1 MKVVIIG
8 GVAGGASAAARLR
21 RLDESAEIVM
31 LERSGYVSYANCG
44 LPYYVGGT
52 IKEKRA
58 LTLQTPESFWGRFR
72 IDARV
77 RHEAVSIDPEARTV
91 TVRRLADGSQ
101 YSETYDELILA
112 PGAKPICPPLPGVGG
127 SRVFTLRNVENALA
141 LRGFIQQSAPKR
153 AVVVGGGYIGLEIAE
168 NLMQAGLSVTVV
180 ELAPQVLA
188 PLDGDMA
195 AIVQGYLRGQ
205 GVQLRLGAGVTA
217 FQEGPGGL
225 TASLSTGETLS
236 ADLAVMAVG
245 VVPDTGLAKAAGLEL
260 GAKGSIV
267 VDAEMRT
274 SAPHIFAVGDAVQV
288 KHLVTGQNTLI
299 SLAGP
304 ANRQGRIAADNICG
318 IPSRYDSSQG
328 SSVIKLF
335 GLTVAATGVNGRQAA
350 AANLAAEPVITLS
363 ASHATYYPGSS
374 NITVKTLFEP
384 HTGRLLGAQLIG
396 FEGVEKRCDVLATA
410 LRAGMTCHDLAE
422 LELCYA
428 PPYSSAKDPV
438 NMAGFIMQ
446 NVLAGRVQ
454 QFHWEQLPA
463 VLMDPSA
470 GVLDVR
476 EEGEWAA
483 GHLEGAVHIPL
494 NELRERLAGL
504 DAGKTWYVHC
514 HSGLRSYIACRIL
527 SQNGIRC
534 FNLSGGYGFYE
545 AVQNGLD
552 ATPRHDCGA
561 QIAGGRTL

>member
-52 IKEKRA
+52 ITEKRA
-58 LTLQTPESFWGRFR
+58 LTLQTPESFWKRFR

-77 RHEAVSIDPEARTV
+77 RQEATAIDPANRTV
-91 TVRRLADGSQ
+91 TVRRLEDGTEYTES
-101 YSETYDELILA
+101 YDELLLA
-112 PGAKPICPPLPGVGG
+112 PGAKPICPPLPGVDHP
-127 SRVFTLRNVENALA
+127 RVFTLRNVENALA
-141 LRGFIQQSAPKR
+141 LRSFIEQNAPKR

-168 NLMQAGLSVTVV
+168 NLMQAGLAVTIV
-180 ELAPQVLA
+180 ELAPQVMA

-205 GVQLRLGAGVTA
+205 GVELRLSAGVSA
-217 FQEGPGGL
+217 FEGAPGSL
-225 TASLSTGETLS
+225 TARLSTGETLE

-245 VVPDTGLAKAAGLEL
+245 VVPDTALAKAAGLDL
-260 GAKGSIV
+260 GLKGSIL
-267 VDAEMRT
+267 VDPHMRT
-274 SAPHIFAVGDAVQV
+274 SAPHIWAVGDAVQV
-288 KHLVTGQNTLI
+288 KHLVTGQDSLI

-304 ANRQGRIAADNICG
+304 ANRQGRVAADNLCG

-335 GLTVAATGVNGRQAA
+335 GLTVAATGVNERQAA
-350 AANLAAEPVITLS
+350 AANLSAEAVVTLS

-374 NITVKTLFEP
+374 NITAKTLFDA

-446 NVLAGRVQ
+446 NLLARRVK
-454 QFHWEQLPA
+454 QFHWQQLPT
-463 VLMDPSA
+463 VLMDPASA
-470 GVLDVR
+470 VLDVR

-494 NELRERLAGL
+494 NELRERIAGL
-504 DAGKTWYVHC
+504 DKGKTWYVHC

-527 SQNGIRC
+527 AQNGFAC
-534 FNLSGGYGFYE
+534 YNLSGGYGFYE
-545 AVQNGLD
+545 AVQKGLD
-552 ATPRHDCGA
+552 PAPRHDCG
-561 QIAGGRTL
+561 IKV